1 MRLGMWEVILMVLV
15 VLIFFGAKR
24 VPELMRSMG
33 RGLQEFKKGL
43 AGKDEN
49 KES

>member
-1 MRLGMWEVILMVLV
+1 MWEVILMVLV